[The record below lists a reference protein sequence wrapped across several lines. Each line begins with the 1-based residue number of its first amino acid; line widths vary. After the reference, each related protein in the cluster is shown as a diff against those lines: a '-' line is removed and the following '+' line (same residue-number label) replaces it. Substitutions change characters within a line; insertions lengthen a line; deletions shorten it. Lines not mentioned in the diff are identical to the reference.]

1 MSNEIKI
8 GLLSIITIALL
19 LWGYKFVEGQ
29 NILKKTKILHAE
41 YDNAAG
47 LTAGTTVMR
56 SGFQVGVVTNVY
68 LNPENLR
75 TVIVEFDV
83 DPNLPIPKDAVAA
96 IATVDFLGEKNI
108 QLLFDGPCQAGN
120 CAESGDYLLPGS
132 KGVLASMVGSTEE
145 VKSYVDVVSEGVG
158 QVLDSLGQAAGNED
172 SAVGKVLSDVDD
184 ILQNLKVT
192 TNSLNALIARNS
204 REIDNIVADMN
215 TLSTSIASRDTQIRS
230 IITNADEVMQK
241 LAALELDNTLKSTD
255 AAIDQL
261 NTTLTTANAAAG
273 DLKLMMAQLNEGE
286 GTLGQL
292 LKNDQLY
299 RNMDEAINNLDLLV
313 EDFRLNPARY
323 TTILRKRRPEYE
335 KPVVDKDGELVDTG
349 DDDK

>member
-8 GLLSIITIALL
+8 GLLSIVTIALL

-29 NILKKTKILHAE
+29 NILKSTKILYAE

-56 SGFQVGVVTNVY
+56 SGFQVGVVTDVY

-75 TVIVEFDV
+75 TVVVEFDI
-83 DPNLPIPKDAVAA
+83 DPELPVPKDAVAA

-108 QLLFDGPCQAGN
+108 QLLFDGPCQGGN
-120 CAESGDYLLPGS
+120 CAEEGDYLQSGT
-132 KGVLASMVGSTEE
+132 KGVLSSMVGSTEE
-145 VKSYVDVVSEGVG
+145 VQSYVDVVTGGVG
-158 QVLDSLGQAAGNED
+158 QVLDSLGQSASDED
-172 SAVGKVLSDVDD
+172 SAVGKALSDVDE

-204 REIDNIVADMN
+204 REIDHIVSDMN
-215 TLSTSIASRDTQIRS
+215 TLSSSIASRDTQIQS
-230 IITNADEVMQK
+230 IITNADVVMK
-241 LAALELDNTLKSTD
+241 KFAALELDNTLKSTD
-255 AAIDQL
+255 EAIAQL
-261 NTTLTTANAAAG
+261 SSTLTTANSAAE
-273 DLKLMMAQLNEGE
+273 DLKQMMAQLNEGE

-292 LKNDQLY
+292 LQNDQLY
-299 RNMDEAINNLDLLV
+299 KNMNEAITNLDLFV

-323 TTILRKRRPEYE
+323 TTILRKKRPEYE
-335 KPVVDKDGELVDTG
+335 RPETNKEGELVEE
-349 DDDK
+349 DDN